1 MTPQDEELLRV
12 TDTPSVTETDYAALL
27 SWNLSYQYPHAAAV
41 GLPQKVSASQIAH
54 QAGSDYFERIV
65 AKPGFL
71 SRDRST
77 AVERGSAH
85 HLFLQYCD
93 FEKARK
99 DIAAEIERLLTE
111 GALSDTQAEL
121 IDRAALSKLLQAPL
135 FDRVTASPKIYR
147 EERFTVKIRPSLV
160 DETYPDSGDEIVMQ
174 GAVDLAFEENGKLVI
189 VDYKTDRVREIGK
202 LAVLYRK
209 QLLLYREAL
218 RRSMEQEVGECLIC
232 SLSLNDVIS
241 VE

>member
-1 MTPQDEELLRV
+1 M
-12 TDTPSVTETDYAALL
+12 
-27 SWNLSYQYPHAAAV
+27 
-41 GLPQKVSASQIAH
+41 
-54 QAGSDYFERIV
+54 
-65 AKPGFL
+65 
-71 SRDRST
+71 
-77 AVERGSAH
+77 
-85 HLFLQYCD
+85 QYCD

-99 DIAAEIERLLTE
+99 DIAAEIERLLAE

-121 IDRAALSKLLQAPL
+121 IDRNALSKLLQAPL
-135 FDRVTASPKIYR
+135 FDRVTASPRVYR

-160 DETYPDSGDEIVMQ
+160 DEDYPDSGDEIVMQ

-209 QLLLYREAL
+209 QLLLYKEAL

-232 SLSLNDVIS
+232 SLALNDVIS